1 MRILVI
7 GGTGT
12 VGSRTVEALR
22 SEEAQIRCMTRSQET
37 AADLPE
43 GIEGAVGDLARPETL
58 PAALNDV
65 DRVFLITPLD
75 PRETELGLAGV
86 EAAVDAGVDRIV
98 YLSVAMPEGSE
109 DIPHFASKIP
119 IEEAV
124 RDAGVAWA
132 VLRPNNFF
140 QNDLWLREAIVEHGV
155 YPQPIGPVGLN
166 RVDVGDIAAVA
177 VRALTGDGVD
187 GEIPVHGPA
196 ALTGPGIAETWS
208 RHLDSEVSYAGDDL
222 DAWAE
227 NAGHMM
233 PEWMVHDLRIMYAF
247 FQEHGFRAS
256 DEELSRLRDVLGRP
270 PRSFDDF
277 AAETAARWRD

>member
-1 MRILVI
+1 MAHR
-7 GGTGT
+7 GG
-12 VGSRTVEALR
+12 
-22 SEEAQIRCMTRSQET
+22 
-37 AADLPE
+37 ADQSGRE
-43 GIEGAVGDLARPETL
+43 VEGAVGDLARPETL
-58 PAALNDV
+58 PAALDGV

-140 QNDLWLREAIVEHGV
+140 ENDLWLREAIVEHGV
-155 YPQPIGPVGLN
+155 YPQPIGSVGLN
-166 RVDVGDIAAVA
+166 RVDVGDIAEVA

-187 GEIPVHGPA
+187 GELPVHGPD
-196 ALTGPGIAETWS
+196 ALTGPQVAETWS
-208 RHLDSEVSYAGDDL
+208 RHLATEVGYAGDDL

-247 FQEHGFRAS
+247 FQEHGFRAT
-256 DEELSRLRDVLGRP
+256 DDELSRLRDVRGRP